1 MIKEEYIIKYLR
13 HELSEQEAAEMIE
26 WLEKDKANQEFLFS
40 LKEAYLLS
48 NYEEDAREAD
58 SDEEW
63 EKFSQQIASK
73 QKPMQARRF
82 SWKSIA
88 SYAALVIFC
97 LSIGWTGNKA
107 YEAKVS
113 QGQLQSIE
121 TGVGQQARV
130 TLPDGSSV
138 NLNACSQLSY
148 NPSLWEKQR
157 TVQLSGE
164 AIFDVTANKDKPFV
178 VSTHS
183 YDIRVLGTNF
193 NVSAYTEEDKVITT
207 LKQGVVEIHLPLE
220 KKCIAKLYKG
230 ESLIFDKLSNEYTI
244 KKLPVII
251 AYAWSNKEIAFE
263 GNTLDEKRGELA
275 RHFGYTF
282 RIAPEVKE
290 LSFKATLREESLNEF
305 LQILTHIT
313 SDIGYRV
320 QEQHKTVDIY
330 RQK

>member
-1 MIKEEYIIKYLR
+1 MIKEEYIIKYLK

>member
-1 MIKEEYIIKYLR
+1 MIKEKHIIKYLK
-13 HELSEQEAAEMIE
+13 HELSEQEAAEVIE

-48 NYEEDAREAD
+48 NYEEDAQEAN

-73 QKPMQARRF
+73 QKSMPARRL
-82 SWKSIA
+82 SWKRIA
-88 SYAALVIFC
+88 SYAALVIVC

-113 QGQLQSIE
+113 QGQLQTIE
-121 TGVGQQARV
+121 TGVGQQAKV

-148 NPSLWEKQR
+148 NPSQWKKQR

-164 AIFDVTANKDKPFV
+164 AIFDVTANQEKPFV
-178 VSTHS
+178 VSTQS

-193 NVSAYTEEDKVITT
+193 NVSAYTEEDKAITT
-207 LKQGVVEIHLPLE
+207 LKQGVVEIYLPLE

-230 ESLIFDKLSNEYTI
+230 ESLIFDRLSNEYTI
-244 KKLPVII
+244 KKLPVTG
-251 AYAWSNKEIAFE
+251 AYAWSNQEIAFE

-320 QEQHKTVDIY
+320 QEQQKTVDIY